1 MQEGRSARFIGVA
14 TVACVVLFL
23 FHCGRFWWF
32 TIDDAAISMSYA
44 WNAAHGHGL
53 RLTREAAPVE
63 AYSNPLWVLLMM
75 GPAALGAALEPVAK
89 IGGVLAA
96 AAALP
101 CAVLVA
107 RRAGAGRLAPV
118 AAAVLAL
125 GAGYALWAQAGLENG
140 LWAGTVAAA
149 LLLTV
154 RELDD
159 ASARPWSALPLG
171 VLLWI
176 RPEAPLVLAWFGAVR
191 ALVVWRRRLP
201 WRRELVVLASVLAGA
216 ALLLGSRRLLFHDW
230 LPNSYHAK
238 RYERLTAQ
246 INFGRGKRYTW
257 GFIRDYRL
265 YLLAWVPVLALWPRR
280 SRVAAVLAL
289 GLMAAAIGFGWY
301 AAGDWAH
308 DYRFLTAAWVGLAVL
323 CALACAALAE
333 LVRQRAAGL
342 LAALGVL
349 TLFTVTAAARGAAVR
364 RDPQFRITAAAR
376 EADCARLATLAQL
389 LGRERPLVLAIDVG
403 GMSRCGRLEI
413 LDYIG
418 LADRSLPHLRDQ
430 DPSLREYLDDER
442 AWDLGYGRGEVPRAI
457 QRTPEHGSQYLQL
470 HPRGTHPALMLYVR
484 RELISPPPD
493 FPATQRLALAG
504 GLTLVGARSWPA
516 RVRPGGSA
524 LVELAV
530 VVEPGVW
537 LAPPWPTVEIALQ
550 GAPGGPRR
558 VRAEAA
564 PGADGWGALRAGDA
578 LLLRARVDVPTDAS
592 GTLTV
597 VAGSA
602 RGPGQGPSPMD
613 AWREVHPGLEG
624 AGPGIARV
632 VVDAAAPPP
641 AAPALA
647 PPVAA
652 VRALLRA
659 PTGATFA
666 ARRLL
671 AALRELDKVRG
682 QARALGLPAPAAPP
696 ALALRAAVAR
706 ALLGE
711 AAGLPPD
718 AAYARLRLARLL
730 APRSLEILRAIDGV
744 RRHRL
749 ARYSFL
755 EAQLTLAQERAV
767 RLGRLALARDA
778 GRRDARPRTEAE
790 AQALAQAQAQADDA
804 EDVLAVLYL
813 DQGRDLEALAMAHD
827 PCLRSL
833 AAANLALA
841 EAPACAA
848 WDPVRARQVLALP
861 AAPAGDLEGFE
872 AGLGGWTPGGDW
884 PHHSIPSIEHK
895 TPAFR
900 EAWSGEARAGSGPP
914 AARGTLESPPFLVR
928 HRFVGFLL
936 GTRGPWGRAPPEPDG
951 PALVRLLVDGRV
963 ALEAHAVPA
972 ELPRAVFWDLGSYAH
987 HTATIQVEDG
997 AGNAWVAI
1005 DAVTFLSPLARG
1017 E

>member
-1 MQEGRSARFIGVA
+1 
-14 TVACVVLFL
+14 
-23 FHCGRFWWF
+23 
-32 TIDDAAISMSYA
+32 
-44 WNAAHGHGL
+44 
-53 RLTREAAPVE
+53 
-63 AYSNPLWVLLMM
+63 
-75 GPAALGAALEPVAK
+75 
-89 IGGVLAA
+89 
-96 AAALP
+96 
-101 CAVLVA
+101 
-107 RRAGAGRLAPV
+107 
-118 AAAVLAL
+118 
-125 GAGYALWAQAGLENG
+125 
-140 LWAGTVAAA
+140 
-149 LLLTV
+149 
-154 RELDD
+154 
-159 ASARPWSALPLG
+159 
-171 VLLWI
+171 
-176 RPEAPLVLAWFGAVR
+176 
-191 ALVVWRRRLP
+191 
-201 WRRELVVLASVLAGA
+201 
-216 ALLLGSRRLLFHDW
+216 
-230 LPNSYHAK
+230 
-238 RYERLTAQ
+238 
-246 INFGRGKRYTW
+246 
-257 GFIRDYRL
+257 
-265 YLLAWVPVLALWPRR
+265 
-280 SRVAAVLAL
+280 
-289 GLMAAAIGFGWY
+289 
-301 AAGDWAH
+301 
-308 DYRFLTAAWVGLAVL
+308 
-323 CALACAALAE
+323 
-333 LVRQRAAGL
+333 
-342 LAALGVL
+342 
-349 TLFTVTAAARGAAVR
+349 
-364 RDPQFRITAAAR
+364 
-376 EADCARLATLAQL
+376 
-389 LGRERPLVLAIDVG
+389 
-403 GMSRCGRLEI
+403 
-413 LDYIG
+413 
-418 LADRSLPHLRDQ
+418 
-430 DPSLREYLDDER
+430 
-442 AWDLGYGRGEVPRAI
+442 
-457 QRTPEHGSQYLQL
+457 
-470 HPRGTHPALMLYVR
+470 
-484 RELISPPPD
+484 
-493 FPATQRLALAG
+493 
-504 GLTLVGARSWPA
+504 
-516 RVRPGGSA
+516 
-524 LVELAV
+524 
-530 VVEPGVW
+530 
-537 LAPPWPTVEIALQ
+537 
-550 GAPGGPRR
+550 
-558 VRAEAA
+558 
-564 PGADGWGALRAGDA
+564 
-578 LLLRARVDVPTDAS
+578 
-592 GTLTV
+592 
-597 VAGSA
+597 
-602 RGPGQGPSPMD
+602 MD

-804 EDVLAVLYL
+804 EDVLAALYL